1 MAYIEREKAI
11 DEIDKWLDS
20 VGYET
25 VGKGLTSYGELIG
38 CLKDTPTADVV
49 DVVRCKDCLYA
60 TERYGHLNCIHG
72 VSYRNSWNK
81 PDEYCSHGVRKD

>member
-1 MAYIEREKAI
+1 MVTCNDCIYYPVCNYKMWC
-11 DEIDKWLDS
+11 DLFKDKTNF
-20 VGYET
+20 VE
-25 VGKGLTSYGELIG
+25 
-38 CLKDTPTADVV
+38 
-49 DVVRCKDCLYA
+49 VVRCKDCLYA

>member
-1 MAYIEREKAI
+1 MATCNDCIYYPVCNYKMWC
-11 DEIDKWLDS
+11 DLFKDKTNF
-20 VGYET
+20 VE
-25 VGKGLTSYGELIG
+25 
-38 CLKDTPTADVV
+38 
-49 DVVRCKDCLYA
+49 VVRCKDCLYA